1 MQQISS
7 QPWRQPLTQPQS
19 VQITP
24 RVEGVFD
31 LCPYCR
37 SVCTGEFSSCR
48 NCGRQRHPSRT
59 FLDGEFLE
67 LRDSYSSAVRAAP
80 AVQSSQGKQALALQT
95 VVEESRVSVE
105 GLSSYSSYPKS
116 ICGPASPEPSE
127 SFDKCQHCHDTYR
140 ADALFCQRCGQPR
153 EYDSE
158 GNELIFIQADYL
170 SVTDPE
176 KKAKLEEVKAKL
188 SFLLGQESM
197 ETEAKPAAA
206 HHGASPEHH
215 ASDMCMSPHQNFSP
229 NSTFAVTSVP
239 DRHDT
244 HSLDDTCSMPWEEMS
259 PILHG
264 TRKLATG
271 APDVADSEEECQ
283 LRTLVFSGY
292 PAAPSPPEPRYM
304 IDHGTMSETVSLEPE
319 PTVQQS
325 NDSGDWL
332 EWLVK
337 NAWETDS
344 KELHFIRHDWNIDD
358 THFAP
363 QLRSWPEKHNESIT
377 GSAIPALPSADELLH
392 DSSDPCVVMPALQRH
407 SSLQ

>member
-1 MQQISS
+1 
-7 QPWRQPLTQPQS
+7 
-19 VQITP
+19 
-24 RVEGVFD
+24 
-31 LCPYCR
+31 
-37 SVCTGEFSSCR
+37 
-48 NCGRQRHPSRT
+48 
-59 FLDGEFLE
+59 
-67 LRDSYSSAVRAAP
+67 
-80 AVQSSQGKQALALQT
+80 VQSSQGKQALALQT

-392 DSSDPCVVMPALQRH
+392 DSSDPCVVM
-407 SSLQ
+407 